1 MVSIVSHRGVV
12 ALAVV
17 WEGLMC
23 AALYTAVCVCGSLWG
38 IVQYSMSLSASQT
51 LHVPLVMCGYK
62 PVLFRKKQT
71 N

>member
-17 WEGLMC
+17 WEDLMC
-23 AALYTAVCVCGSLWG
+23 AALYTAVCVCVYGSLWG

-51 LHVPLVMCGYK
+51 LHVPLVMCGYE
-62 PVLFRKKQT
+62 PVLF
-71 N
+71 